1 MIPVPFDYHAPTTV
15 EEALRLLDETA
26 SSGLDVKVLGGGQS
40 LLPVLRLRMAAPEVV
55 VDLNKIPEL
64 RGVRDDGDSLVI
76 GAMTTHD
83 AMTRE
88 PLVRQHALL
97 LSVASE
103 TVADP
108 QVRHRGTFGGAIV
121 HADPAGDIAA
131 PVLALGCE
139 LVIAG
144 PEGRRTV
151 AAADFFED
159 LFTTAVGEGELLVEV
174 RVPKYTGWGAS
185 YEKFTRVA
193 QSWSIVAVA
202 AAVQV
207 QGGEI
212 TQARVGLTNM
222 GSVPIRA
229 LAVESALIGQP
240 ATADAIKA
248 AARTAGAGTTP
259 PSDANADADFR
270 RHLAG
275 VLAGRA
281 VLAAAGAS

>member
-1 MIPVPFDYHAPTTV
+1 MIPAQFDYHAPTTV
-15 EEALRLLDETA
+15 DEALRLLAEVEA
-26 SSGLDVKVLGGGQS
+26 SGRDVKVLGGGQS

-55 VDLNKIPEL
+55 VDLNKIPDL
-64 RGVRDDGDSLVI
+64 RGVREDGDAIVV

-83 AMTRE
+83 TMTRE

-97 LSVASE
+97 LAVASE

-131 PVLALGCE
+131 PVLALDCE
-139 LVIAG
+139 LVIQG
-144 PEGRRTV
+144 PGGRRTV

-159 LFTTAVGEGELLVEV
+159 LFTTAVGEGELLVEI
-174 RVPKYTGWGAS
+174 RVPRYTGWGAR

-193 QSWSIVAVA
+193 QAWSVVAVA
-202 AAVQV
+202 AAVKV
-207 QGGEI
+207 EGGSI
-212 TQARVGLTNM
+212 AQARVGLTNM

-229 LAVESALIGQP
+229 HAVEAALIGQP
-240 ATADAIKA
+240 ATADAIKEA
-248 AARTAGAGTTP
+248 TRRAGEGTTP
-259 PSDANADADFR
+259 PTDANADADFR

-275 VLAGRA
+275 VLTGRA

>member
-1 MIPVPFDYHAPTTV
+1 MIPTPFDYHAPTSI
-15 EEALRLLDETA
+15 EEALRLLAEVEA
-26 SSGLDVKVLGGGQS
+26 SGRDVKVLGGGQS

-55 VDLNKIPEL
+55 VDLHKIADL
-64 RGVRDDGDSLVI
+64 RGVREDADAIVV

-97 LSVASE
+97 LSVASQ

-121 HADPAGDIAA
+121 HADPAGDLPA
-131 PVLALGCE
+131 PVLALDCE
-139 LVIAG
+139 LVIQG
-144 PEGRRTV
+144 PGGRRTV

-174 RVPKYTGWGAS
+174 RVPKHTGWGAH

-193 QSWSIVAVA
+193 QAWSIVAVA
-202 AAVQV
+202 AAVRV
-207 QGGEI
+207 EGGSI
-212 TQARVGLTNM
+212 AQARVGLTNM
-222 GSVPIRA
+222 GSVPVRA
-229 LAVESALIGQP
+229 HAVEAALVGQP
-240 ATADAIKA
+240 ATAEAIKA
-248 AARTAGAGTTP
+248 AARSAGEGTSP

-275 VLAGRA
+275 VLTGRA
-281 VLAAAGAS
+281 VLAAAAS